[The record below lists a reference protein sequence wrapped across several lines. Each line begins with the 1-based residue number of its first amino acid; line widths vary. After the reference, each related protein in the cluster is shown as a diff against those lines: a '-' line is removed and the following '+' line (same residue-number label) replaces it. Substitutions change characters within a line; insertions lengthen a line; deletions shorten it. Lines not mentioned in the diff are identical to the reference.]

1 MGRCRRGKVTFLSG
15 IIRSI
20 IPPAEHNLEHN
31 TLFSRVTPRSTILD
45 FKSIIRQTLDYRLPF
60 FMPLSILIPPITTI
74 IDTYR

>member
-31 TLFSRVTPRSTILD
+31 SLFSRVMPRSIILD
-45 FKSIIRQTLDYRLPF
+45 FKVSWEGIWE
-60 FMPLSILIPPITTI
+60 
-74 IDTYR
+74 